1 MPQLLL
7 PPTQPLSSSPA
18 LPTPRPPRVLAPSIF
33 LQGRGAT
40 LSSPLT
46 PPWGEATVGG
56 WVCHFRLCGLHSA
69 CGPAG
74 WPNSPTLGRCNTG
87 ILLELSYHSSHATEG
102 QTSLSCP
109 LATGEKALV
118 SPDLEVSHSDGL
130 LGPCSGKACVTPA
143 SSGGCHWQ
151 WLLLAS
157 LQVPSSHCVPGLRS
171 IEKRL

>member
-1 MPQLLL
+1 MAPAWPSPQGGACLPQLLL
-7 PPTQPLSSSPA
+7 PPTQPLSSTPA
-18 LPTPRPPRVLAPSIF
+18 LPTPHPPRVLAPSIF

-74 WPNSPTLGRCNTG
+74 WPSTPTLGRCNTG

-102 QTSLSCP
+102 QTSLSCS
-109 LATGEKALV
+109 LATGERRPLSPQTWRSPTVTGSWVLV
-118 SPDLEVSHSDGL
+118 
-130 LGPCSGKACVTPA
+130 
-143 SSGGCHWQ
+143 Q
-151 WLLLAS
+151 
-157 LQVPSSHCVPGLRS
+157 
-171 IEKRL
+171 EKPV